1 MSQPLPTS
9 VLHLEMDQAIFRH
22 ASMKDS
28 HLTPS
33 ESKLADVTSQC
44 KSILTL
50 QKDQWGF
57 SRPELIR
64 NGASI

>member
-9 VLHLEMDQAIFRH
+9 VLHLKMDQAIFRH

-33 ESKLADVTSQC
+33 ESKLADVTSVQVHFNP
-44 KSILTL
+44 SDGQMGGLVDL
-50 QKDQWGF
+50 
-57 SRPELIR
+57 
-64 NGASI
+64 NG